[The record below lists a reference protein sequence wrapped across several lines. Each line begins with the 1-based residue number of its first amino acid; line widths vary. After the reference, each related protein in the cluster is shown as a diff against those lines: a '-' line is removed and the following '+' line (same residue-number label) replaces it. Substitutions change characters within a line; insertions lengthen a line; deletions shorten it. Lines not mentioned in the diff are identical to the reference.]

1 MADYLLDSN
10 VLILHLR
17 EDPEVVALL
26 TRWAT
31 QHDLYISVLT
41 RTEILAGMRSQEE
54 GLTMNLL
61 NSLTN
66 LTVDRFIADRAGRL
80 IYDYAQRGF
89 QVSFPD
95 ALIAATALERDLTL
109 VTTDAQHFPML
120 ERQVRTLFPSQT

>member
-17 EDPEVVALL
+17 EDPEVVDSL

-31 QHDLYISVLT
+31 QHELHISVVT
-41 RTEILAGMRSQEE
+41 RTEILAGMRPREE
-54 GLTMNLL
+54 RQTINLV

-80 IYDYAQRGF
+80 IYDYTRRGF
-89 QVSFPD
+89 QVSFAD
-95 ALIAATALERDLTL
+95 ALIAATALEHDLTL
-109 VTTDAQHFPML
+109 VTTNIQHFPML
-120 ERQVRTLFPSQT
+120 ERRVQTLFPS